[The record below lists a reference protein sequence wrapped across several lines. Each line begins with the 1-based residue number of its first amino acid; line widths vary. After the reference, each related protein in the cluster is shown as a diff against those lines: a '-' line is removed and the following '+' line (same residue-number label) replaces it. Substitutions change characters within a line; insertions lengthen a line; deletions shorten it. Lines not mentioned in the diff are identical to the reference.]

1 MHPQARFAVKKV
13 KGSRVMPESD
23 PENVF
28 ESKSLKNIL
37 QVKHFIAGN
46 GVGEHRNQSTV
57 KLSINDAVSPLEL
70 PGLPVG
76 IEDTVAEKTK
86 ESGNEGRAFGVVI
99 EVGIENM
106 EDIVG
111 VGS

>member
-57 KLSINDAVSPLEL
+57 KLSIND
-70 PGLPVG
+70 GLPVG